1 MRIDSC
7 VRQQSPRVLIAQT
20 TPPRAT
26 IRETAEEYH
35 GKRISDPYRWMEN
48 MKDES
53 FMSWLKGQN
62 EHARETIAGIPGR
75 DRIAAR
81 LNEVTT
87 AVASVTTPRRAHGRM
102 FYLKRLPDED
112 VGSCTC

>member
-1 MRIDSC
+1 
-7 VRQQSPRVLIAQT
+7 
-20 TPPRAT
+20 
-26 IRETAEEYH
+26 
-35 GKRISDPYRWMEN
+35 

-62 EHARETIAGIPGR
+62 EHARATIAGIPGR

-87 AVASVTTPRRAHGRM
+87 AVASVTTPRRAHWPHVLPETPTGRG
-102 FYLKRLPDED
+102 RAE
-112 VGSCTC
+112 VVRARGRQRASAG